1 MRLVGKSGLSPAAES
16 RGQGVLVA
24 RRAGL
29 PAGRCRAG
37 CRGQGVLVMR
47 WAARLAVLPLAGVA
61 IAAVAQAAPKMAYE
75 EQVFKADGS
84 SWRLSVPA
92 GYRLELAA
100 EMDGP
105 RMLAPAGD
113 GALLAGSVS
122 KNIYRLEPPY
132 TKPEVLAVPGGFP
145 HGVAVH
151 NGDLLVA
158 RTDGLY
164 RAPYRPG
171 ARLAAKDFRKVAP
184 LPSGGHAS
192 RTVAVGP
199 DNRIYLSIGISGNC
213 SDEYT
218 GGDYDF
224 DDYRG
229 GVLVLAQDEG
239 KARWRPFASG
249 LRNPVGFDWHP
260 ETGALYASNHG
271 PDHHGYDMPPE
282 YFSRLDEGSF
292 HGMPWFQFNGR
303 EVVRDDCIGRAPPR
317 TDVTPPVATFPAR
330 NGPMGVAFVPRG
342 AGDPA
347 WAGAA
352 VVALHGSWATR
363 PRGGWIGPKA
373 SRRPPWLALV
383 RFGGDG
389 AASVE
394 PLVEGFQNAAGE
406 RLARPVGVLFGAD
419 GALYFSSD
427 GGAVEGLFRLSRS
440 RSGH

>member
-1 MRLVGKSGLSPAAES
+1 MMWP
-16 RGQGVLVA
+16 
-24 RRAGL
+24 
-29 PAGRCRAG
+29 
-37 CRGQGVLVMR
+37 
-47 WAARLAVLPLAGVA
+47 AARLAVSLLVGVA
-61 IAAVAQAAPKMAYE
+61 AAAAAQAAPGSAHDGAYD

-105 RMLAPAGD
+105 RMLTLAGD

-122 KNIYRLEPPY
+122 RNIYRLEPPY
-132 TKPEVLAVPGGFP
+132 TRPEVLAVLSGFP

-151 NGDLLVA
+151 KSDLLVA
-158 RTDGLY
+158 RTNGLY

-171 ARLAAKDFRKVAP
+171 GARLTGKDFRRITP
-184 LPSGGHAS
+184 LPTGGHAS

-199 DNRIYLSIGISGNC
+199 DDRIYLSIGISGNC

-218 GGDYDF
+218 GADYDF

-229 GVLVLAQDEG
+229 GVLVLVEG
-239 KARWRPFASG
+239 EGEARWRPFASG

-260 ETGALYASNHG
+260 DTGALYASNHG
-271 PDHHGYDMPPE
+271 PDHHGYDLPPE

-303 EVVRDDCIGRAPPR
+303 EVIRDDCIGRAPPR
-317 TDVTPPVATFPAR
+317 TDAAPPVATFPAR
-330 NGPMGVAFVPRG
+330 NGPMGVVFAPRG

-352 VVALHGSWATR
+352 VVALHGSWATK
-363 PRGGWIGPKA
+363 PRGGWVGPKA

-383 RFGGDG
+383 RLGKDG
-389 AASVE
+389 AARVE
-394 PLVEGFQNAAGE
+394 PLIEGFQNAAGE
-406 RLARPVGVLFGAD
+406 RLARPVGVAFGAD

-427 GGAVEGLFRLSRS
+427 GGAIEGLFRLARN
-440 RSGH
+440 GQ

>member
-1 MRLVGKSGLSPAAES
+1 MR
-16 RGQGVLVA
+16 R
-24 RRAGL
+24 
-29 PAGRCRAG
+29 
-37 CRGQGVLVMR
+37 
-47 WAARLAVLPLAGVA
+47 AARLAALLLAGVV
-61 IAAVAQAAPKMAYE
+61 IFAAAAQAAPKITYE

-84 SWRLSVPA
+84 SWRLSVPS

-105 RMLAPAGD
+105 RMLALAGD

-132 TKPEVLAVPGGFP
+132 TRPEVLAVLDGFP

-151 NGDLLVA
+151 DGDLLVA
-158 RTDGLY
+158 ATNGLY
-164 RAPYRPG
+164 RAAYRPG
-171 ARLAAKDFRKVAP
+171 ARLAAKDFRKIAP

-192 RTVAVGP
+192 RSVAVGP
-199 DNRIYLSIGISGNC
+199 DNRIYLGIGISGNC

-224 DDYRG
+224 SDYRG
-229 GVLVLAQDEG
+229 GVLVLAQDGG

-260 ETGALYASNHG
+260 DTGVLYASNHG
-271 PDHHGYDMPPE
+271 PDHHGYDLPPE

-363 PRGGWIGPKA
+363 PRGGWIGPRA

-383 RFGGDG
+383 RFGEDG
-389 AASVE
+389 AAYVE
-394 PLVEGFQNAAGE
+394 PLIEGFQNAAGE